1 MVFCNCVRI
10 LLCLLICVVSGS
22 LYTFFCITVFVCDV
36 ERTREV
42 GSLCF
47 EVGSLCLKVGWIV
60 GRVLG
65 PCVYLCSLVVC

>member
-1 MVFCNCVRI
+1 VFCNCDGFFVGS
-10 LLCLLICVVSGS
+10 LNCDVSGS

-47 EVGSLCLKVGWIV
+47 EVGSLCLEVGWIV